1 MYKRN
6 FTVTFFFYFF
16 FTIENKH
23 CQRIV
28 TETIYT
34 TFYAAV
40 VPKAMIGSHH
50 CLPKPGILDHQ
61 VVIPLV

>member
-6 FTVTFFFYFF
+6 FTVTFFF
-16 FTIENKH
+16 TIVENKH
-23 CQRIV
+23 CKRIV
-28 TETIYT
+28 TEMIYT

-40 VPKAMIGSHH
+40 FPKAMIGSHH

-61 VVIPLV
+61 VVISLV